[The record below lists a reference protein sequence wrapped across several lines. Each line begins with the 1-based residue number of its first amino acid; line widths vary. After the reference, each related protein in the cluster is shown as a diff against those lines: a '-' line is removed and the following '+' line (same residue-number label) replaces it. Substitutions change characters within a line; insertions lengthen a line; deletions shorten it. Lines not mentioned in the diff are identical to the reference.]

1 MERGIRDG
9 RSARGSLGHPQA
21 PGTYDGY
28 LLPHG
33 YGGKP

>member
-9 RSARGSLGHPQA
+9 LSCPQA

-33 YGGKP
+33 YDGKP